1 MSTTSHAC
9 CWHRSKAYSP
19 VAASATVYP
28 FSAKIAARVARMLFS
43 SSTTKISFLDQGQK
57 TLYILHGVMP
67 LVTIIILVMR
77 RTICG
82 RANMKGRLI
91 GGPVR

>member
-1 MSTTSHAC
+1 
-9 CWHRSKAYSP
+9 
-19 VAASATVYP
+19 
-28 FSAKIAARVARMLFS
+28 MLFS